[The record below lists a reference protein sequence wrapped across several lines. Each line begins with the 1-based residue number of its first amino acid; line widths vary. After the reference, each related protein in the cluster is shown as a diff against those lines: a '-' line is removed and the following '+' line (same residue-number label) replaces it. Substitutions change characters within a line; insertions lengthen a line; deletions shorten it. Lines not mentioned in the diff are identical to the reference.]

1 MHLKPSLTA
10 LLLQVTQ
17 RLEQHTLLR
26 SQTSAHEVSA
36 PMCPMCPIL
45 NQEAAAGLVSEVSEV
60 SDFLSSLRVRSSLRF
75 SSYDYLLVS
84 KMGFH

>member
-45 NQEAAAGLVSEVSEV
+45 NQEAAAGLVSEVSDYFIFPTRALFTEI
-60 SDFLSSLRVRSSLRF
+60 FLL
-75 SSYDYLLVS
+75 
-84 KMGFH
+84 